1 MEEDMNEVIDYITS
15 LDWSQNW
22 IAYLIT
28 VALTIVLGILVIK
41 FLINKVK
48 QFFLL
53 ALIALVASIMSYTL
67 FLAGV
72 IDFDILSLIGS
83 GDISQSIQDVLDSI
97 IEWFSNVFLI

>member
-1 MEEDMNEVIDYITS
+1 MNEVIDYITS

-28 VALTIVLGILVIK
+28 VSLTILLGILVIK

-48 QFFLL
+48 QLFLL
-53 ALIALVASIMSYTL
+53 ALITLVVSILSYSL

-72 IDFDILSLIGS
+72 IEFDVLSLIGF
-83 GDISQSIQDVLDSI
+83 GDLSQSIQDVIDSI
-97 IEWFSNVFLI
+97 INWFIEVFLF

>member
-1 MEEDMNEVIDYITS
+1 
-15 LDWSQNW
+15 
-22 IAYLIT
+22 
-28 VALTIVLGILVIK
+28 
-41 FLINKVK
+41 
-48 QFFLL
+48 
-53 ALIALVASIMSYTL
+53 MSYTL